1 MLIPLSLLPGWIEP
15 DRLGAR
21 ADLGHG
27 GGPPLGARGRR
38 PRAAAPLPR
47 AEPRVHGAFDA
58 ASASLRAPRA
68 RPRDP
73 LADMRTWLRIF
84 FIGGAI
90 SFRAL
95 FSWIRPS
102 VYIPTLL
109 IGPTTQI
116 LFFAYLGRTAH
127 LESDSWFVVGNA
139 VQSASLAAL
148 FGMGFAID
156 GERWTQTLSAVL
168 ATPANRAALFLGR
181 ALPVLVN
188 AAVTAAT
195 GFIGGALLLGFRMP
209 WSSVPAMAAPAP
221 ARVIR
226 VHRPRHADG
235 GSRPAHARR
244 ADHRQPDDGRA
255 ADLLRRQRAARQA
268 ARLDARDRQGAADD
282 ARDRS
287 GAQGRRRRVARER
300 AAGGA
305 RRARPRLDLP
315 RRRASR
321 CLRWFEHEGRRHGTL
336 DRA

>member
-1 MLIPLSLLPGWIEP
+1 
-15 DRLGAR
+15 
-21 ADLGHG
+21 
-27 GGPPLGARGRR
+27 
-38 PRAAAPLPR
+38 
-47 AEPRVHGAFDA
+47 
-58 ASASLRAPRA
+58 
-68 RPRDP
+68 
-73 LADMRTWLRIF
+73 MRNWLRIF

-102 VYIPTLL
+102 IYIPTLL
-109 IGPTTQI
+109 LGPTTQI

-127 LESDSWFVVGNA
+127 LKSDSWFVVGNA

-209 WSSVPAMAAPAP
+209 WSSVPALALLLLLASFACTGLGMLVGAVGLRLRDVPILANLTMAVLLIFCGVNIPLDKLPHWMHVTAEWLP
-221 ARVIR
+221 VT
-226 VHRPRHADG
+226 HAV
-235 GSRPAHARR
+235 SA
-244 ADHRQPDDGRA
+244 
-255 ADLLRRQRAARQA
+255 
-268 ARLDARDRQGAADD
+268 
-282 ARDRS
+282 S
-287 GAQGRRRRVARER
+287 RRVAEG
-300 AAGGA
+300 ASLGSVATPLLLEVALGIAYLSGGF
-305 RRARPRLDLP
+305 LL
-315 RRRASR
+315 
-321 CLRWFEHEGRRHGTL
+321 LRMFETQGRRHGTL